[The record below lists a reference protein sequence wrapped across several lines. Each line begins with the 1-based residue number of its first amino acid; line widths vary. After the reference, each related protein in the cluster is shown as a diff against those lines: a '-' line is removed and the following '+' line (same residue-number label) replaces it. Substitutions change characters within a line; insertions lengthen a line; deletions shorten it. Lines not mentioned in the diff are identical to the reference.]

1 MLAIVVYESMYGN
14 TRTVAEALSD
24 GLRWMFDT
32 SVVPVAKATPDLIKD
47 ADLVVVGGP
56 THVHSMS
63 RTSTRNAAADTAR
76 AKALTLDASADGP
89 GLREWFT
96 EVGTHPHAIAV
107 AFDTRVAMPAS
118 VTGRAGRGIARRLRR
133 CRFADVR
140 DAGSF
145 FVDKNNKLLAGEAE
159 RAAAWG
165 RSFVRDL

>member
-1 MLAIVVYESMYGN
+1 
-14 TRTVAEALSD
+14 
-24 GLRWMFDT
+24 MFDT
-32 SVVPVAKATPDLIKD
+32 SVVPVEKATPDLIKD

-63 RTSTRNAAADTAR
+63 RTSTRKAAADTAR
-76 AKALTLDASADGP
+76 AKALTLDASAEGP

-96 EVGTHPHAIAV
+96 DVGAHPHAIAV

-118 VTGRAGRGIARRLRR
+118 VTGRAGCGIARRLRR

-165 RSFVRDL
+165 RTFVRDL